1 MEFMDIIAAR
11 RSTRSYTAEP
21 VSRDQLEQIA
31 EAGRTAPIAG
41 GDYSMS
47 HMTVVTNPALLSEI
61 REACMLHRK
70 DGTAVDPTYGAP
82 ALILMSATGPSDDQI
97 EYCNVA
103 CAIQSMSLCATSMGL
118 GSVYLWGF
126 LKKLRK
132 HSDVMCKLGIPEGYS
147 VLSAFAVGHATEPV
161 VPHEPKGRV
170 GVNWVE

>member
-1 MEFMDIIAAR
+1 MEFMDVIAAR
-11 RSTRSYTAEP
+11 RSTRAYTGEP
-21 VSRDQLEQIA
+21 VARAQLEQIV

-47 HMTVVTNPALLSEI
+47 HMTVVTDEALLHEI

-70 DGTAVDPTYGAP
+70 DGTPVDPTYGAT
-82 ALILMSATGPSDDQI
+82 ALIFMSVTGPSDDNI

-103 CAIQSMSLCATSMGL
+103 CAVQSMALAATNLGL

-132 HSDVMCKLGIPEGYS
+132 HPDVLAQLNLPDGYT
-147 VLSAFAVGHATEPV
+147 VLSALAVGHACDSIE
-161 VPHEPKGRV
+161 PHEPKGRI
-170 GVNWVE
+170 GVDYL

>member
-1 MEFMDIIAAR
+1 
-11 RSTRSYTAEP
+11 
-21 VSRDQLEQIA
+21 
-31 EAGRTAPIAG
+31 
-41 GDYSMS
+41 MS

-103 CAIQSMSLCATSMGL
+103 CAIQSMSLCATDMGL

-132 HSDVMCKLGIPEGYS
+132 HPDVVSKLGIPEGYS

-161 VPHEPKGRV
+161 VPHEPKGRIE
-170 GVNWVE
+170 VNWVE